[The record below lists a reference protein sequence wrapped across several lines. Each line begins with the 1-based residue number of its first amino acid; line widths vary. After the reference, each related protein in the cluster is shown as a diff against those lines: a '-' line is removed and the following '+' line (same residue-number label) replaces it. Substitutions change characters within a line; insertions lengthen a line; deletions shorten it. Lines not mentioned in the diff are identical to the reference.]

1 MPRKARSQALIE
13 ECLKNGQGW
22 HLDDLSREIGSSKLY
37 IRRGLK
43 TLAANHVAVVKKEK
57 RRHVYYIDEDF
68 FHFAILEIYHV
79 ETETFYE
86 FKIFNARGALLDS
99 SFEEHM
105 DNSLSALI
113 GKIADYYKKD
123 PLIKSL
129 AIMYPGPVN
138 NGYLY
143 PGAVHYL
150 DNVNLKE
157 LLERRFPIQVVIE
170 NDANAALYGY
180 AMKHPEVEDAILF
193 YQPNGV
199 DVGVGMLFNG
209 KIYRGYNGTAG
220 ELKLM
225 HDDELMGNAVYNLK
239 DALQRTILLLN
250 PQKVI
255 LHSFILDHLEFARH
269 LDNVPDALQPEV
281 DLLEDISG
289 YFDEGLKRLA
299 VEVLHF

>member
-1 MPRKARSQALIE
+1 MPKKTKSLETIE

-22 HLDDLSREIGSSKLY
+22 NLEDLNDHTGYSKLY
-37 IRRGLK
+37 LKHGLK
-43 TLAANHVAVVKKEK
+43 TLMANNIAIVKKEK
-57 RRHVYYIDEDF
+57 HRNVYYINKDF
-68 FHFAILEIYHV
+68 FHFGIIELYHV
-79 ETETFYE
+79 DTETFYE
-86 FKIFNARGALLDS
+86 FKIYNAWGELLDS
-99 SFEEHM
+99 SFEEHLK
-105 DNSLSALI
+105 DSLSALI
-113 GKIADYYKKD
+113 GKIDQCYKKD

-129 AIMYPGPVN
+129 SIMYPGPVN

-157 LLERRFPIQVVIE
+157 LLERRFPLTVAIE

-180 AMKHPEVEDAILF
+180 TSKHPDVHDAILF

-199 DVGVGMLFNG
+199 DVGVGMVFNG
-209 KIYRGYNGTAG
+209 KIYRGYNGMAG
-220 ELKLM
+220 ELKM
-225 HDDELMGNAVYNLK
+225 GHDDELMGNAVFNLK

-269 LDNVPDALQPEV
+269 LDNVPEAMQPEV
-281 DLLEDISG
+281 DLLEDISE

-299 VEVLHF
+299 VEALHF